1 MTAMELLE
9 GAYDI
14 HVHAAPDV
22 IPRAMDLVPL
32 RREAEKAGMA
42 GMLIKDH
49 CTCTAGRVAALN
61 QMGSGRCRF
70 FSALALNPSVG
81 GINPTAAEAALRS
94 GVDVVYFPT
103 YGAAN
108 HIAIWGA
115 GKPPTA
121 FPLPKTGFDGIRI
134 FDDRGAVRAEVF
146 EVLKLIAEHRAVLAT
161 GHISPE
167 ESMALIREAKA
178 FRIERV
184 LVTHASEPVT
194 SFPAVLQKEA
204 VEIGAWIEHAFFAA
218 TPSCPSP
225 VSLQTIGEMIRAT
238 GVSQVILSS
247 DFGQVENGNPV
258 AAFGKYLQMMTAV
271 GFTRAEL
278 RQMTAKNPKHL
289 LEG

>member
-1 MTAMELLE
+1 MELLE

-22 IPRAMDLVPL
+22 VPRAMDLASL

-49 CTCTAGRVAALN
+49 CTSTAGRVAALN

-70 FSALALNPSVG
+70 FSALALNPPVG
-81 GINPTAAEAALRS
+81 GINPTAAEAALRA
-94 GVDVVYFPT
+94 GVDAVYFPT

-134 FDDRGAVRAEVF
+134 FDDRGDTRTEVY

-161 GHISPE
+161 GHIAPE
-167 ESMALIREAKA
+167 ESMALIREARA
-178 FRIERV
+178 FGIERV

-194 SFPAVLQKEA
+194 PFPPALQKEA
-204 VEIGAWIEHAFFAA
+204 AELGAWIEHAFFAA
-218 TPSCPSP
+218 TPSCPTP
-225 VSLQTIGEMIRAT
+225 VSLETIGAMIRTA
-238 GVSQVILSS
+238 GISRVILSS
-247 DFGQVENGNPV
+247 DFGQEANGNPV
-258 AAFGKYLQMMTAV
+258 AAFGRYLQRMTDV
-271 GFTRAEL
+271 GFSREEL
-278 RQMTAKNPKHL
+278 RQMVVENPKRL

>member
-1 MTAMELLE
+1 MELLE

-14 HVHAAPDV
+14 HVHASPDV
-22 IPRAMDLVPL
+22 VPRAMDLVSL
-32 RREAEKAGMA
+32 RREAVKAGMA
-42 GMLIKDH
+42 GILIKDH

-61 QMGSGRCRF
+61 QMENGRCRF
-70 FSALALNPSVG
+70 FSALALNPPVG
-81 GINPTAAEAALRS
+81 GINPTAAEAALRA

-121 FPLPKTGFDGIRI
+121 FPLPKTGFKGIRI
-134 FDDRGAVRAEVF
+134 FDDRGAIRAEVF
-146 EVLKLIAEHRAVLAT
+146 EVLKLIAEHQAVLAT

-167 ESMALIREAKA
+167 ESMTLIREAKA

-194 SFPAVLQKEA
+194 PFPAALQKEA
-204 VEIGAWIEHAFFAA
+204 IELGAWIEHAFFAA
-218 TPSCPSP
+218 TPSCPSS

-238 GVSQVILSS
+238 GVSKVILSS

-258 AAFGKYLQMMTAV
+258 AAFGRYLEMMTSV
-271 GFTRAEL
+271 GFTREEL
-278 RQMTAKNPKHL
+278 AQMTAKNPKRL
-289 LEG
+289 LER